1 MLALV
6 RSAAPLLAAG
16 QSGLSGYVLW
26 AAGLVILVLTVVQLV
41 QRGGPRPSFPQ
52 LTPRHW
58 SMIVA
63 WLVIAILTLAV
74 MGYYHQPR

>member
-26 AAGLVILVLTVVQLV
+26 AVGLVILVFTIVQLAR
-41 QRGGPRPSFPQ
+41 RGGPRPSFPQ

-58 SMIVA
+58 SIIVA
-63 WLVIAILTLAV
+63 WLAIAILAVAV